1 MIMNINRVA
10 GECKYLKKS
19 AANYNYIYESYDAN
33 YILISAHAVHVLHGR
48 AAKNQADAL
57 L

>member
-1 MIMNINRVA
+1 MSANIV
-10 GECKYLKKS
+10 KKS

-33 YILISAHAVHVLHGR
+33 CILIPAHAVHVLHGR